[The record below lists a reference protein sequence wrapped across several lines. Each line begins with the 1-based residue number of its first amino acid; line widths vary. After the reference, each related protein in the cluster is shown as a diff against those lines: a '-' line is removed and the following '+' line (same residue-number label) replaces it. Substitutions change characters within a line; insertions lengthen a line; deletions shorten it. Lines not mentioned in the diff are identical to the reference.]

1 MRVINR
7 KTFLR
12 RRDVE
17 DFIEW
22 REQQPR
28 TKASKWGL
36 PPREMIAEFDHLAS
50 ILGPEQANNR
60 LMKLYGLNPD
70 TIQAMKKKQKYLQRR
85 REARHAA

>member
-1 MRVINR
+1 
-7 KTFLR
+7 
-12 RRDVE
+12 
-17 DFIEW
+17 
-22 REQQPR
+22 
-28 TKASKWGL
+28 
-36 PPREMIAEFDHLAS
+36 MIAEFDHLAS